1 MIRLAGL
8 VALHRLGGLIV
19 LLRQIEQFL
28 SQPIVGKI
36 TRKPTKVLGT
46 QPGFFGIHA
55 NAPVVLVRGTL
66 RAPETLPPGTGSI
79 KSGRLD
85 AGCAKL
91 RTNQAR

>member
-36 TRKPTKVLGT
+36 TRKPTKVLRT
-46 QPGFFGIHA
+46 QLGFFGIHA
-55 NAPVVLVRGTL
+55 NASRCGAGNLPARK
-66 RAPETLPPGTGSI
+66 TLPPGNRFHQ
-79 KSGRLD
+79 K
-85 AGCAKL
+85 
-91 RTNQAR
+91 